1 MEDDLSLSRKVFFPV
16 LVLLPIPGP
25 EPAAALHL
33 AAMVTW
39 FMVTRQ
45 TAPDIM
51 LTLLTV
57 LTLVSIIGLMEKFA
71 GISRQIGHTSLKS

>member
-39 FMVTRQ
+39 VMVTRQ
-45 TAPDIM
+45 TAPNIM
-51 LTLLTV
+51 ITV
-57 LTLVSIIGLMEKFA
+57 LTLASIIGLMEKFA

>member
-1 MEDDLSLSRKVFFPV
+1 MSLSRKVFFPV
-16 LVLLPIPGP
+16 LVLPPILGP
-25 EPAAALHL
+25 VPAAALHL

-39 FMVTRQ
+39 VMATRQ

-51 LTLLTV
+51 LTV